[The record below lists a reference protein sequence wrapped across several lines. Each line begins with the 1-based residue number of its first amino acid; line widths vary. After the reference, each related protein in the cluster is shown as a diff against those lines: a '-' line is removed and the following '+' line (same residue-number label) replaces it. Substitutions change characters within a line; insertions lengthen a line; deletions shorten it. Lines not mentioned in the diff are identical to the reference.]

1 MPINEELFTLQFTL
15 YIGITKL
22 NKYLSLLAFNYLY
35 SNIYANII
43 QKCIF

>member
-22 NKYLSLLAFNYLY
+22 NKYLSVIRARQRGQTRLLRL
-35 SNIYANII
+35 
-43 QKCIF
+43 